1 MKKMYFGSEVKAT
14 SGQVFN
20 GFHQV
25 IYLSIFNALK
35 YHDEDVDEDKT
46 RFHAISMVVIK
57 SLVFLQT
64 KQKVETFCCL
74 RRTWRVLKK
83 YLLKNYEI

>member
-1 MKKMYFGSEVKAT
+1 MKNMYFGSEVKAT

-35 YHDEDVDEDKT
+35 YHAEDVDEDKT
-46 RFHAISMVVIK
+46 RFRARLVLDGDKK
-57 SLVFLQT
+57 SCFSSNIMKKLKLFLPS
-64 KQKVETFCCL
+64 
-74 RRTWRVLKK
+74 RVLKK